1 MDQIFRKLNKADSTA
16 RVLSYLEHDNEV
28 LTHQAKKRVQRMM
41 HYSVPLRPF
50 VATIEVRG
58 SREGRNNKM
67 PSSSN
72 SFGNYQ
78 NNHDNIAY
86 ARLGRNESQED
97 ASFAEESSSVFTD
110 DSDSP
115 FMCTPKSFP
124 PTPSSRAHV
133 LARGTR
139 FAEDVVFLARDHLRV
154 EEGLDSKNEQTRA
167 MAAALREGSRLAI
180 FNAAD
185 VCAGISLTCGQ
196 HCASKVGNDL
206 YCSARGMIPLQ
217 RNCYVYF
224 EMSVSTPPL
233 LSMML
238 HHASLSIGLATLEMP
253 LNALVGA
260 WKGSIGLCSTG
271 QILAGS
277 QWFSPLQPKTYGSS
291 STVGCL
297 VYLDDE
303 SAFETWDGV
312 MVSASVVFNVNGD
325 VTCPATATVG
335 DDINNR
341 GGGEEEDANG
351 NSTSSLS
358 LFVPRE
364 EELFPTLTL
373 HSSQTEVLC
382 RFCAEDILANSRDN
396 IGAPRGHMVFS
407 VDGSVI
413 FDEGMDRLNSEDDS
427 NLSSTSSS
435 QSLRSCDINLDM

>member
-1 MDQIFRKLNKADSTA
+1 
-16 RVLSYLEHDNEV
+16 
-28 LTHQAKKRVQRMM
+28 MM

-58 SREGRNNKM
+58 SRESKNSKM
-67 PSSSN
+67 LSRPN
-72 SFGNYQ
+72 SFDDDENCHA
-78 NNHDNIAY
+78 NAAC
-86 ARLGRNESQED
+86 ARLGRTDSRED
-97 ASFAEESSSVFTD
+97 ASLAEESSSVFTD
-110 DSDSP
+110 GSDSP

-154 EEGLDSKNEQTRA
+154 EEGLESKNEQTRA

-180 FNAAD
+180 FNASD

-206 YCSARGMIPLQ
+206 YCSARGMIPVQ

-291 STVGCL
+291 STIGCL

-312 MVSASVVFNVNGD
+312 MVSASVVFNVNGH
-325 VTCPATATVG
+325 VICPATSTVG
-335 DDINNR
+335 DDTNN
-341 GGGEEEDANG
+341 GDDDP
-351 NSTSSLS
+351 SVLS

-382 RFCAEDILANSRDN
+382 RFCAEDILANCRDS
-396 IGAPRGHMVFS
+396 IGAPRGHVVFS

-413 FDEGMDRLNSEDDS
+413 LDAETDSLYAEAEDCI
-427 NLSSTSSS
+427 LASTSSS
-435 QSLRSCDINLDM
+435 QSLCLGDIDLDK